1 MNNNMENKKFFL
13 YARKSTD
20 VEDKQVLSIDAQLT
34 ELREYAVRE
43 NIEISAEY
51 IEKQS
56 AKVPGRPIFNKMM
69 LEIETFG
76 GNILAWNPDR
86 LARNSVDG
94 GKVIYLLD
102 TGKLASIKFPTFW
115 CDNTGQGKFMLNMA
129 FGQSKYYVDSL
140 SENTKRGLRQKV
152 RMGIFPSQAPLGYIN
167 DVRTKTIIVDK
178 KRAKIVRLAFE
189 KYVKGNMRLED
200 VSNFLAKSGVT
211 TRTGKRISKTKA
223 SFILSN
229 PFYIGLFKY
238 GGELHEGKHDP
249 IISKKLFDEAQEV
262 LKRRGQPDRKPQNEP
277 QPFCG
282 LISCASCGMMITAEN
297 KTKRQKNGNVHKYTY
312 YRCTKK
318 SKTKK
323 CTEMSLRSEKLDEQ
337 LSSLI
342 KKVSLPKDWAEEL
355 NRMALDDHKN
365 SAQSLTACVKEKEE
379 KIQNI
384 KIKLERLLTGYL
396 DQDIE
401 KEIYRS
407 EKGKLLLSKKSLEE
421 EMASLSHKQN
431 DWLEPFQNWLK
442 VAHGLDKIAFDTDLF
457 AKKVVAKEIFG
468 SNLLLG
474 EKTVRTAEGGAP
486 FRTQN
491 SLAKTCETAWALL
504 RNANSLSSSKP
515 FSSFKVCLEGIGPST
530 SVLSGQRST
539 TELQTQILLPGS
551 GQRSTTEL
559 QTQILL
565 PGSGQRSTTEL
576 HTR

>member
-1 MNNNMENKKFFL
+1 MENKKFFL

-43 NIEISAEY
+43 NIEISAEI

-56 AKVPGRPIFNKMM
+56 AKVPGRPLFNKMM

-152 RMGIFPSQAPLGYIN
+152 RMGIFPSQAPVGYLN
-167 DVRTKTIIVDK
+167 DSRTKTIVVEK
-178 KRAKIVRLAFE
+178 KKSRIVRLAFE
-189 KYVKGNMRLED
+189 KYTKGNMRLED
-200 VSNFLAKSGVT
+200 VSAFLAKSGVT

-238 GGELHEGKHDP
+238 GGEIHEGKHEP
-249 IISKKLFDEAQEV
+249 IISKKLFDEAQV
-262 LKRRGQPDRKPQNEP
+262 MLKFRGQPERKPQNEP
-277 QPFCG
+277 QPYCG

-297 KTKRQKNGNVHKYTY
+297 KTKRQKNGNVHHYVY

-318 SKTKK
+318 SKTVK
-323 CTEMSLRSEKLDEQ
+323 CPEMSLRSEKLDEQ

-355 NRMALDDHKN
+355 NRLALQDHKN
-365 SAQSLTACVKEKEE
+365 SAPSLTACVKEKKE
-379 KIQNI
+379 KISTLSI
-384 KIKLERLLTGYL
+384 RLERLLNGYL
-396 DQDIE
+396 EQDIE

-407 EKGKLLLSKKSLEE
+407 EKSKLLLSKKSLEE
-421 EMASLSHKQN
+421 EMTNFSHQQN
-431 DWLEPFQNWLK
+431 DWLEPLLDWLK
-442 VAHGLDKIAFDTDLF
+442 TAQNLNGIARDSDFF
-457 AKKVVAKEIFG
+457 AKKVCAKEIFG
-468 SNLLLG
+468 SNLRLRQKSLHLNSPNPLAFPPQNPW
-474 EKTVRTAEGGAP
+474 TALCAVRISP
-486 FRTQN
+486 
-491 SLAKTCETAWALL
+491 SKKP
-504 RNANSLSSSKP
+504 LSSILVGDAGLEP
-515 FSSFKVCLEGIGPST
+515 AASSV
-530 SVLSGQRST
+530 
-539 TELQTQILLPGS
+539 
-551 GQRSTTEL
+551 
-559 QTQILL
+559 
-565 PGSGQRSTTEL
+565 
-576 HTR
+576 